1 MVIRICMA
9 SVFLVSSVVF
19 AASGIW
25 GAEPDEEMRKG
36 AKLIASVE
44 GLMAKRD
51 LKGYCA
57 ATRGSPDYPGYLLR
71 ACQMFVTNN
80 LKKAEDCSD
89 ANIKQEVAKDKAS
102 CLAMSSGNFDQEMAT
117 QRSGWE
123 RTLGQMRVKGVD
135 TDLLM
140 KEERAKIR

>member
-57 ATRGSPDYPGYLLR
+57 ATRGSPEYPGYVAR
-71 ACQMFVTNN
+71 ACQMSVKNN

-89 ANIKQEVAKDKAS
+89 ASIKQEVAKDNAS
-102 CLAMSSGNFDQEMAT
+102 CLGMSAGDFDKEMVT
-117 QRSGWE
+117 QRNGWE
-123 RTLGQMRVKGVD
+123 RILGSMKQKGVD
-135 TDLLM
+135 TDKLM
-140 KEERAKIR
+140 KEERARIR